1 VETSLLRLTL
11 PLRNPVNDKR
21 AGHVIAAFVN
31 DPFQFF
37 PIGIATC
44 EASFLLHFLAVD
56 VQRAINPVFRLRQPY
71 TAADSILGFLIEY
84 RIRDTS
90 RRACVVC
97 NAKSIAVVTR
107 AGGPPMALKL
117 SSERRWRFFSSVL
130 RIFLRVAGLSTSMIH
145 RPHTRINF

>member
-44 EASFLLHFLAVD
+44 EASFLLYFLAVD

-71 TAADSILGFLIEY
+71 TPADSILGLLIEY

-97 NAKSIAVVTR
+97 NAKSIAVR
-107 AGGPPMALKL
+107 NQG
-117 SSERRWRFFSSVL
+117 WRPADGFKV
-130 RIFLRVAGLSTSMIH
+130 IE
-145 RPHTRINF
+145 